1 MQQNKISIAFVFILL
16 LASNIAVHAQLFTP
30 LGLGVEKC
38 EAIGS
43 NTRQQMHVEG
53 DTLYVCTKY
62 GLYSKDLSHEDNSWE
77 LAGFEDIP
85 ILDYIRSGEDMLAL
99 IKKTDGKYLLLSH
112 DGGKTYED
120 VTPEQ
125 FRNEQYLRRLVQ
137 HPTDPNTLLVLGSM
151 GIFQSSDFGQTW
163 KKLIHLVGGY
173 LGYHPLNP
181 EIMYGSGMNDFMLPY
196 IYISYDGGQTWDRI
210 EPYMGSNC
218 VGQIAFHPTDP
229 NIWMAGG
236 QMGRVFTSTD
246 NGHTWDAPLLSVNE
260 NELFEAIWEY
270 TVYDNR
276 NSEIIYMAG
285 RGYGNEVMS
294 STDGGKTWNNPQ
306 TVPQNKKNE
315 YLYDFR
321 QYGDKLLIYTESDV
335 YSISKAGLQA
345 QTVSVKKN
353 TGLMTEEYHY
363 GIDGCEIAPDVPGF
377 HIIRSADGRV
387 SKVLVK

>member
-1 MQQNKISIAFVFILL
+1 MFILL

-62 GLYSKDLSHEDNSWE
+62 GLYSKEISHEDSSWE

-85 ILDYIRSGEDMLAL
+85 IMDYIRSGEDMLAL

-137 HPTDPNTLLVLGSM
+137 HP
-151 GIFQSSDFGQTW
+151 
-163 KKLIHLVGGY
+163 
-173 LGYHPLNP
+173 
-181 EIMYGSGMNDFMLPY
+181 
-196 IYISYDGGQTWDRI
+196 
-210 EPYMGSNC
+210 
-218 VGQIAFHPTDP
+218 ADP
-229 NIWMAGG
+229 NIWIAGG

-270 TVYDNR
+270 PFMT
-276 NSEIIYMAG
+276 
-285 RGYGNEVMS
+285 
-294 STDGGKTWNNPQ
+294 
-306 TVPQNKKNE
+306 
-315 YLYDFR
+315 
-321 QYGDKLLIYTESDV
+321 
-335 YSISKAGLQA
+335 
-345 QTVSVKKN
+345 
-353 TGLMTEEYHY
+353 TGT
-363 GIDGCEIAPDVPGF
+363 A
-377 HIIRSADGRV
+377 
-387 SKVLVK
+387 K